1 MSVHI
6 THHTNGNWE
15 TFGKQAERATFRAT
29 FKKGA
34 LKHKVPSQEI
44 AGYIGAAFGE
54 LYDEWKVKM
63 TGFDYEIMGIWFQSD
78 NVEWLKR
85 LSVSD
90 QSIILLLGLN
100 IPIEDQKYRN
110 RLFFGRTSLNP
121 CIAYCL
127 AMIAQPRPGQ
137 IILDMCCG
145 TGTIPIEGASRF
157 PNTFWLGGEVKVKT
171 LAEKGRG
178 NVLHANLQNVDLLLS
193 DGRKMCLRNGTV
205 DTIVSDWPWGLRENS
220 FQQIQ
225 GLYPKFMKQMWR
237 VLQPKGKAYIVTQG
251 NKLMHR
257 VLKYDWCQK
266 QWKVDDI
273 VPIGIGGYDVY
284 LFILSKC
291 Q

>member
-1 MSVHI
+1 MQESIYNWEKKTGRVHLFGTVKSVSEFRSYVQQVELRSVYSVMLVAAETIIPIDTFNEADPTCQFISHI
-6 THHTNGNWE
+6 TQNGNWE
-15 TFGKQAERATFRAT
+15 TLFGKQAERATFRAT

-145 TGTIPIEGASRF
+145 TGTIPIEG
-157 PNTFWLGGEVKVKT
+157 T
-171 LAEKGRG
+171 
-178 NVLHANLQNVDLLLS
+178 
-193 DGRKMCLRNGTV
+193 
-205 DTIVSDWPWGLRENS
+205 
-220 FQQIQ
+220 
-225 GLYPKFMKQMWR
+225 
-237 VLQPKGKAYIVTQG
+237 
-251 NKLMHR
+251 
-257 VLKYDWCQK
+257 
-266 QWKVDDI
+266 
-273 VPIGIGGYDVY
+273 GI
-284 LFILSKC
+284 I
-291 Q
+291 